1 MCGRYVRKAPSAIYA
16 ELFGV
21 ESVPGDV
28 SYNVA
33 PTQAVPVIRA
43 ADQRREAVLMRWGL
57 IPFWSKDGKQRII
70 NARADTVLQKP
81 AFRAS
86 VKKRRGLVLADGY
99 YEWKTEGKTKH
110 PFYFHR
116 RDDRPFA
123 FAGLWDTWKSPD
135 GPVETCAIITT
146 DANDLS
152 RPIHDRMPVILPQS
166 ACGPW
171 LDPEIEDATV
181 LQELLTPVPSKEL
194 ECFAVGPLV
203 NNVKN
208 NRPECLQRV
217 A

>member
-86 VKKRRGLVLADGY
+86 VKKRRCLVLADGY

-135 GPVETCAIITT
+135 GQVETCAIITT

-171 LDPEIEDATV
+171 LDPEIEDAR
-181 LQELLTPVPSKEL
+181 
-194 ECFAVGPLV
+194 CF
-203 NNVKN
+203 
-208 NRPECLQRV
+208 RSY
-217 A
+217 